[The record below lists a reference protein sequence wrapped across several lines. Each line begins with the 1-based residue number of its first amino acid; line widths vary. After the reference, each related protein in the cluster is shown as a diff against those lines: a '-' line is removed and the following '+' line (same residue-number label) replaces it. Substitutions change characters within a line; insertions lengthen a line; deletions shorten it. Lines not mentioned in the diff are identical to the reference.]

1 MAKALAVVAA
11 VWVTTVYWFSFLAV
25 STISRT
31 GTSASS
37 SSSSS
42 ISVGGRSSGC
52 SSSRRVLVVIL
63 IRSVLSCA
71 AVVASIE
78 NRVCAE
84 RAMPLSGSARPHR
97 DQKHTMHDG
106 ASSLQDVVAAARQQQ
121 SLEWKAMF
129 LSV

>member
-42 ISVGGRSSGC
+42 ISVVGA
-52 SSSRRVLVVIL
+52 VA
-63 IRSVLSCA
+63 A
-71 AVVASIE
+71 AVVVE
-78 NRVCAE
+78 Y
-84 RAMPLSGSARPHR
+84 
-97 DQKHTMHDG
+97 
-106 ASSLQDVVAAARQQQ
+106 
-121 SLEWKAMF
+121 WY
-129 LSV
+129 